1 MKKTI
6 IETLIFFIILNG
18 CGSISRS
25 IDQAMDTFAK
35 VIIPD
40 TCELQLISHIG
51 KYRKD
56 SLRIPDSSD
65 IVSIIKSQSESFQ
78 EKFGLINI
86 YQYDTDS
93 MDLFIGIKESNHRND
108 FISRRNYRIVFK
120 NDTIERIIGSYP
132 REYMN
137 EKNIYNKK

>member
-25 IDQAMDTFAK
+25 I
-35 VIIPD
+35 
-40 TCELQLISHIG
+40 
-51 KYRKD
+51 D

-132 REYMN
+132 KEYMN